1 MLSARRRLAKLAKK
15 AKAQKERAK
24 LAAAEAE
31 RETQR
36 DAEAWSEIALGEI
49 VVGND
54 IIRVHPR
61 LLEWVAEY
69 KRAEA
74 AGDTEQ
80 LEALDA
86 RFTDL
91 VEEITATTTKAFAR
105 LGSTTLNWRLLRRLL
120 RAA

>member
-15 AKAQKERAK
+15 VKAQKERAK

-31 RETQR
+31 RETQRERER

-91 VEEITATTTKAFAR
+91 VEEITATKHLF
-105 LGSTTLNWRLLRRLL
+105 G
-120 RAA
+120 

>member
-1 MLSARRRLAKLAKK
+1 MTEIDSRGGDMLSARRRLAKLARK

-74 AGDTEQ
+74 AGDTGQ

-91 VEEITATTTKAFAR
+91 FEEITATKHLF
-105 LGSTTLNWRLLRRLL
+105 G
-120 RAA
+120 